1 MRGKARG
8 GGEKTIHEGV
18 GCKVEGG
25 ILEYCWL
32 SKQGQ
37 GFLERDRGKVSDS
50 ADGKMRGKE
59 RVGQNKKHNANGL

>member
-1 MRGKARG
+1 M
-8 GGEKTIHEGV
+8 
-18 GCKVEGG
+18 EGG